1 MTVLGCDPGMKGAI
15 AILSDA
21 GDLIDVIDM
30 PVFEVVK
37 RVGGK
42 DRIKRHINVHALGG
56 VFAASGA
63 GSRVVIEHVGPMPS
77 DGASSAFQFGLAAGT
92 LHGAAGALG
101 LIIETPTP
109 QTWKKHFH
117 LTADKDQAR
126 QLATR
131 RWPHMADKFKRKM
144 DAGRSEAALI
154 GLYSIETRG
163 A

>member
-15 AILSDA
+15 AILSDT

-37 RVGGK
+37 RVAGK
-42 DRIKRHINVHALGG
+42 DRTKRHINVHAVGG
-56 VFAASGA
+56 VFAAAGA
-63 GSRVVIEHVGPMPS
+63 GGRVVIEHVGPMPT
-77 DGASSAFQFGLAAGT
+77 DGASSAFQFGLAAGA

-101 LIIETPTP
+101 LSIETPTP

-131 RWPHMADKFKRKM
+131 RWPHMAEKFKRKM

-154 GLYSIETRG
+154 GLYGIETGR